1 MPRSVKSVAPPAA
14 VPTAPGGEAGLPDA
28 PRFVDLLKVEA
39 DAPGL
44 RKGERTRRLAR
55 YATARCLEQATFA
68 QLSMDQI
75 AVEAGV
81 SRAAIYQYF
90 RSKED
95 AVRDVMTDFHDRT
108 IAFPRTATQSLTPF
122 DAIYR
127 TNRYYIDYFA
137 RNAVLMERV
146 RELRDALPELLRERQ
161 RINASWAQRI
171 LANVM
176 RQGPLIASQAAIELR
191 IVCLECMV
199 DDVLREAFVIGNP
212 ALATA
217 RDDPNA
223 FAREITA
230 IWYRAIYPTQDD
242 ARG

>member
-1 MPRSVKSVAPPAA
+1 MPTAALPAA
-14 VPTAPGGEAGLPDA
+14 RADDAPLPEA
-28 PRFVDLLKVEA
+28 PRFVDLLDMEA
-39 DAPGL
+39 RAADL
-44 RKGERTRRLAR
+44 RKGERTRRQVR
-55 YATARCLEQATFA
+55 HATARCLEQTPFA
-68 QLSMDQI
+68 LLSMDQI
-75 AVEAGV
+75 AGAAGV
-81 SRAAIYQYF
+81 SRAALYQYF

-95 AVRDVMTDFHDRT
+95 AVRDVLTDFHDRT
-108 IAFPRTATQSLTPF
+108 IAFPKGATQSVSAF

-146 RELRDALPELLRERQ
+146 RELRDAVPELLRERQ
-161 RINASWAQRI
+161 RINASWARRI
-171 LANVM
+171 LANVR

-212 ALATA
+212 ALAKA
-217 RDDPNA
+217 REDPDA

-230 IWYRAIYPTQDD
+230 IWYRAIYPLGSDGAD
-242 ARG
+242 GPSPP